1 MYVARNEREPN
12 FLSSDSLNS
21 FGIAHGGKYSKVLK
35 MTASVFFRFLNKIFI
50 MREMS
55 HVWAKS
61 HGLLLFYILHE
72 VRF

>member
-21 FGIAHGGKYSKVLK
+21 SGIAHGGKYSKVLK
-35 MTASVFFRFLNKIFI
+35 VFFRFLNKIFI